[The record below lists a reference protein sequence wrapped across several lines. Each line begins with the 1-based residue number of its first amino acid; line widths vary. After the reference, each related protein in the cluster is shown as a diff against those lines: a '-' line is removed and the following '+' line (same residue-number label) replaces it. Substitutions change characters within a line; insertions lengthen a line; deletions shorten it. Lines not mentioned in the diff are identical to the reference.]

1 MGSRALK
8 SPQSRGRARRR
19 RRPRRA
25 LRVVQGAALLLG
37 LAVALVALRMV
48 VRDDVRAE
56 SAGGPNEPTAP
67 VEMEPSPLPTTEEET
82 APELEEPLPEED
94 GADDASGD
102 EGDDEPADEERIP
115 VPETGPGTFRA
126 APGGGAPVGG
136 SDVLTYRLQIEDGI
150 EIEPDA
156 AAAEVG
162 DILADPRGW
171 TTGGDTGF
179 QLVEEGPSDF
189 VVQIATPGTVDA
201 ICGQYGLDTGGEV
214 NCSVAQTVV
223 VNLRRWVQG
232 SPQFAGPVEEYR
244 ALIINHEVGHY
255 LGYGHEGCPGPG
267 EPAPAMMQQIKGLD
281 GCVANAWPHDE
292 NGEYLSGPSVP

>member
-1 MGSRALK
+1 M
-8 SPQSRGRARRR
+8 
-19 RRPRRA
+19 
-25 LRVVQGAALLLG
+25 RVVRGTALLLG
-37 LAVALVALRMV
+37 LAVAVVALRMV

-56 SAGGPNEPTAP
+56 SAGGTDEATAP
-67 VEMEPSPLPTTEEET
+67 VEMEPSPPPPTADGPEPE
-82 APELEEPLPEED
+82 PELEEPLPEGSEGED
-94 GADDASGD
+94 GADDGSGG
-102 EGDDEPADEERIP
+102 EADEPSDVDSGDEERIP
-115 VPETGPGTFRA
+115 VQETGPGTFRTA
-126 APGGGAPVGG
+126 SGGGDPVGG
-136 SDVLTYRLQIEDGI
+136 SSVLTYRLQIEDGI
-150 EIEPDA
+150 GIEPDE

-171 TTGGDTGF
+171 TTDGDTGF
-179 QLVEEGPSDF
+179 QLVEDGPSDF

-244 ALIINHEVGHY
+244 ALIVNHEVGHY
-255 LGYGHEGCPGPG
+255 LGYGHEGCPGAG

-281 GCVANAWPHDE
+281 GCVANAWPYDE
-292 NGEYLSGPSVP
+292 NGAYLSGPSVP